1 MIARMLAIFAIGATA
16 GLLSGVFGIGG
27 GIIIVPAL
35 VLLFSFKPEAAV
47 ATSLGAL
54 LLPVGIFAALE
65 YHRHALVDWR
75 AAAALAVG
83 MTITSW
89 FGAKLVAAAPAGV
102 WLPKAFGVL
111 LIVVGFRFLFKS

>member
-1 MIARMLAIFAIGATA
+1 MMARILAIFLVGAMA

-35 VLLFSFKPEAAV
+35 VLLFGFKPESAV

-54 LLPVGIFAALE
+54 LLPVGIFAVLE
-65 YHRHALVDWR
+65 YHRHGLVEWK
-75 AAAALAVG
+75 AAAALALG
-83 MTITSW
+83 ITLSSW
-89 FGAKLVAAAPAGV
+89 LGARLVAAAPAGL
-102 WLPKAFGVL
+102 WLPRAFGLL